1 MRFMQRIVAFLV
13 SALLLCACAA
23 PPAVAPASSGTGCAQ
38 APDAPSR
45 RVAVERGFLPSVVFE
60 GETQPAAIGARMAEH
75 RVPALSVAVIDAGA
89 LDWAA
94 VYGRLGVDGPAARCD
109 TLFQA
114 GSLAKPATVLAAL
127 RLERAGLLELDR
139 DVAMQLRSAQLPPG
153 RQSAARPVTLRHLLT
168 HLSGITPG
176 GYGGYAQGQ
185 AIPTLPEIVAGAPG
199 TNSRKVEV
207 LGEPG
212 ERLQYSGGAYTVAQ
226 IALQDRLGQDFEA
239 LMRRWLFEPVA
250 MNRAT
255 FALQRPGAP
264 VALGH
269 LDGGRPVAGGWHHHP
284 ESAAAG
290 LWSNASDLAALLIEV
305 WKGYHGRSAVFD
317 QASIRDELLAAPV
330 AGHAYGF
337 RLVGAGA
344 ERFIVHYGGT
354 TGYNAGMAINLQT
367 GQGAVYL
374 ANAESGRQLG
384 QEFLMAVSRAYGWA
398 QFRATRVT
406 RAPADGA
413 ALEGLAGRYRFAG
426 AGVSVGVE
434 RRDTLL
440 TLVFPNGDRYALTP
454 IVDVAPLQFIHAT
467 TGVRAG
473 FERGADGVPLLQLYG
488 DRGAR
493 ESD

>member
-1 MRFMQRIVAFLV
+1 MRRIATVLV
-13 SALLLCACAA
+13 SALLLSACAA
-23 PPAVAPASSGTGCAQ
+23 PPAPPPAPFAVGCAQ
-38 APDAPSR
+38 AAAAQPR
-45 RVAVERGFLPSVVFE
+45 RAAVEQGFLPTVVFAD
-60 GETQPAAIGARMAEH
+60 ETRPASIAARMAEH

-94 VYGRLGVDGPAARCD
+94 VYGRLSADGPAARCD

-127 RLERAGLLELDR
+127 RLERAGLIELDR
-139 DVAMQLRSAQLPPG
+139 DIATLLRSVQLPAG
-153 RQSAARPVTLRHLLT
+153 RQSASDPVTLRHLLT
-168 HLSGITPG
+168 HTSGLTPG
-176 GYGGYAQGQ
+176 GYAGYAQGR

-207 LGEPG
+207 LRKPG
-212 ERLQYSGGAYTVAQ
+212 EQLQYSGGGYTVAQ
-226 IALQDRLGQDFEA
+226 IALQDSQAQDFEP
-239 LMRRWLFEPVA
+239 LMRRWLFEPVG
-250 MNRAT
+250 MGRST
-255 FALQRPGAP
+255 FALQRPDAP

-269 LDGGRPVAGGWHHHP
+269 LEGGRPVVGGWHHHP

-290 LWSNASDLAALLIEV
+290 LWSNASELAALLIEV

-317 QASIRDELLAAPV
+317 PASIRAELLGAPN

-337 RLVGAGA
+337 RLVGEGA

-354 TGYNAGMAINLQT
+354 TGYNAGMAINLTT

-374 ANAESGRQLG
+374 ANAEAGRQLG
-384 QEFLMAVSRAYGWA
+384 HEFLMAVSRAYGWG
-398 QFRATRVT
+398 QFRPTRVS
-406 RAPADGA
+406 RATVEAA
-413 ALEGLAGRYRFAG
+413 ALDGLAGRYRFAG
-426 AGVSVGVE
+426 AGASVGVE
-434 RRDTLL
+434 RSEDLL

-454 IVDVAPLQFIHAT
+454 IVDAEPLQFIHAS

-473 FERGADGVPLLQLYG
+473 FERGADGVPQLQLYG
-488 DRGAR
+488 DRARR